1 MKVNLL
7 DVNGKK
13 IKEITTTLF
22 EEPIRED
29 IIFKVVEAEKMKQ
42 PYATAYLAGMNRS
55 ASGNIPRRRH
65 VWKSDRGKG
74 MSRLPKKIFWRRG
87 TQFSWEATIVPSA
100 KGGRR
105 AHPPKGHV
113 SLKKINKKEMKKA
126 LLSAL
131 SYCNSLDS
139 LKEKYS
145 TLKNKK
151 ISLEFPIIVEN
162 KIFELKSKERLDS
175 MKKILGDFYLV
186 SIKKTNVR
194 PGIGKMR
201 GRKNK
206 KNAGLLFVTG
216 KDEKLK
222 MTGIDIVQSDRLL
235 VSDIAN
241 NGARITIFSENA
253 IKELENLTKD
263 KKDKPKEKIKVEN
276 KK

>member
-7 DVNGKK
+7 DVQGKK
-13 IKEITTTLF
+13 IKEITTPLF

-29 IIFKVVEAEKMKQ
+29 IIAKVVEAEKIKQ
-42 PYATAYLAGMNRS
+42 PYASKYLAGMNRS

-113 SLKKINKKEMKKA
+113 DLKKINKKEMKKA

-131 SYCNSLDS
+131 TYSNYIEL

-145 TLKNKK
+145 TLRDKK
-151 ISLEFPIIVEN
+151 IIMQLPIVVED
-162 KIFELKSKERLDS
+162 KIFALKSKERLE
-175 MKKILGDFYLV
+175 
-186 SIKKTNVR
+186 
-194 PGIGKMR
+194 
-201 GRKNK
+201 
-206 KNAGLLFVTG
+206 A
-216 KDEKLK
+216 
-222 MTGIDIVQSDRLL
+222 
-235 VSDIAN
+235 
-241 NGARITIFSENA
+241 
-253 IKELENLTKD
+253 
-263 KKDKPKEKIKVEN
+263 
-276 KK
+276 